1 MMRMIGAVLLMT
13 LGGPALAAKPDAPPA
28 PPPAVVQGLLACR
41 GLADPAQ
48 RLACLD
54 KGVADLAGAVER
66 RDVLVADKEDVKKA
80 KRSLFGLTL
89 PNFNLFGQ
97 TKDDEGEKSD
107 DRGALTEI
115 QAVIKS
121 ARAGKSG
128 NWLMVLDD
136 DTRWLQTDGEP
147 LRHDPKAGMTIRIRR
162 AAIGSFLANID
173 GQRAVRVKRIQ
184 D

>member
-1 MMRMIGAVLLMT
+1 MRIVNAMVVMLMA
-13 LGGPALAAKPDAPPA
+13 GPALAAKPDAPP
-28 PPPAVVQGLLACR
+28 PPPPVVVQGLLACR

-97 TKDDEGEKSD
+97 TKDGEGEKSD
-107 DRGALTEI
+107 ERGALTEI
-115 QAVIKS
+115 QATIKS
-121 ARAGKSG
+121 ARPAQSG

-136 DTRWLQTDGEP
+136 DTRWLQTDGVP
-147 LRHDPKAGMTIRIRR
+147 LRFDPKAGMTIRIRR
-162 AAIGSFLANID
+162 GAIGSFLANID
-173 GQRAVRVKRIQ
+173 GQSAVRVKRIQ
-184 D
+184 E